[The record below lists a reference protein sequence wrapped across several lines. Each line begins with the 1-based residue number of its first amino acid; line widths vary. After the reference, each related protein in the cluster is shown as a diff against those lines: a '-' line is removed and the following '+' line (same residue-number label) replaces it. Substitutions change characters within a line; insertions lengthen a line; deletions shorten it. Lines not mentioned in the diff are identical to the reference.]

1 MVRNTRWNN
10 PLVASLLAWAVPGL
24 GHLYLRRWL
33 RAAGWLL
40 AVYAVTLLFGPAQP
54 VDVLAVGAFDTLVSL
69 LPLSV
74 VVGAS
79 ILDAHR
85 VATAMRAGTTSRDH
99 GASELPDQLVVC
111 QSCGRGVDA
120 QLDFCHWCTTEFDAD
135 ELDTG
140 DPDAGDPDVGAAP
153 SN

>member
-1 MVRNTRWNN
+1 MVRNSRWND

-40 AVYAVTLLFGPAQP
+40 AVSVVAALFGLDQP
-54 VDVLAVGAFDTLVSL
+54 VDLLAVGTFDTLVSL

-74 VVGAS
+74 VLGAS

-85 VATAMRAGTTSRDH
+85 VATAMRAGTTTRDR
-99 GASELPDQLVVC
+99 GTAELPDRLVVC

-120 QLDFCHWCTTEFDAD
+120 QLDFCHWCTTEFDVAD
-135 ELDTG
+135 ATDATDDA
-140 DPDAGDPDVGAAP
+140 DPDLPRPA